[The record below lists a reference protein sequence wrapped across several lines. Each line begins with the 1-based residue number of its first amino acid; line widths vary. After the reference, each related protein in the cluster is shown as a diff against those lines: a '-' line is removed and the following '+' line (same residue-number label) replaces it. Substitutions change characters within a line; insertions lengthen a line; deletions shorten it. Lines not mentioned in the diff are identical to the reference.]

1 MSSQL
6 LAYVGVCLLITVTP
20 GIDTALV
27 TRNVVARGRWAGIE
41 TSLGTSCGLCV
52 HAVAVALGVS
62 TIVLYS
68 ATLFTA
74 LKLGGAV
81 YLGILG
87 ILALRGAWRGDAKS
101 DVPGGSPTWRRDLA
115 PLTRPYVQG
124 LMTDLT
130 NPKAVLFFLTFLPQ
144 FLVPGGNAVLTA
156 LSLAAIPVALN
167 LVWLGFYSVAV
178 GRIASVL
185 RRLAVRRVQEG
196 LLGAVFIGFGV
207 RLAFEQR

>member
-6 LAYVGVCLLITVTP
+6 LAFVGVCILITVTP

-62 TIVLYS
+62 TILLYS

-74 LKLGGAV
+74 LKLAGAV
-81 YLGILG
+81 YLAIPGV
-87 ILALRGAWRGDAKS
+87 LAVRGAWRAGAGPETSSDAPAS
-101 DVPGGSPTWRRDLA
+101 RRDLA

-124 LMTDLT
+124 LLTDLT
-130 NPKAVLFFLTFLPQ
+130 NPKAALFFLTFLPQ
-144 FLVPGGNAVLTA
+144 FLTPSGNAVLTA
-156 LSLAAIPVALN
+156 LSLA
-167 LVWLGFYSVAV
+167 
-178 GRIASVL
+178 
-185 RRLAVRRVQEG
+185 
-196 LLGAVFIGFGV
+196 
-207 RLAFEQR
+207 

>member
-6 LAYVGVCLLITVTP
+6 LAYVGVVLLITVTP

-62 TIVLYS
+62 TIFLYS

-74 LKLGGAV
+74 LKIAGAV

-87 ILALRGAWRGDAKS
+87 ILAVRSAWRGDAISGLPKS
-101 DVPGGSPTWRRDLA
+101 RPDFA

-124 LMTDLT
+124 LITDLT

-144 FLVPGGNAVLTA
+144 FLTPGGNAVLTA

-167 LVWLGFYSVAV
+167 LIWLGFYSVAI

-185 RRLAVRRVQEG
+185 RRPSVRRAQEG